1 MFVIAFRVSMPFHL
15 LLVFL
20 SIWGSTLA
28 SDVPSHTCTV
38 ALLEFCGSRGRDTVP
53 KRRRWDMRI
62 QTCFPTGAQCQLSLH
77 LAASWA
83 NWALSCTPKSCG
95 IGLSQVTHSLVLT
108 LLRNNK
114 GDWWEASSCR
124 NVSINEWNEL
134 RALNIIVELLCP
146 HRISFKD
153 YPKKDLGLVG

>member
-1 MFVIAFRVSMPFHL
+1 MYPHTHAQWLWPS
-15 LLVFL
+15 
-20 SIWGSTLA
+20 SLA
-28 SDVPSHTCTV
+28 
-38 ALLEFCGSRGRDTVP
+38 AKGETVP
-53 KRRRWDMRI
+53 KKCRWDMQM

-83 NWALSCTPKSCG
+83 NWALSCTPKSYG
-95 IGLSQVTHSLVLT
+95 IGLSQVTRSLVLT

-134 RALNIIVELLCP
+134 RALNMILELLCL

-153 YPKKDLGLVG
+153 SYSYPKRFGTCWIMFSVFSRDEWGDRGEIKCFLS